1 MHKDYL
7 KNFYKYSVD
16 DFTEFHKK
24 AYPHAHNRTH
34 KSFNESLKRIE
45 KIYEKPLN
53 QLCLCFLDNAKDTF
67 TKFEETDYSH
77 QTNITTF
84 CMILKILKMLGV
96 PIDEYNKFQSILNLE
111 AKKNQINRED
121 ELKDKLNFLPQFDDM
136 RKLLREK
143 IDELNETTTF
153 NDVKYLLILSMMI
166 LSVPLK
172 LMQYTKMTIV
182 FVGGESKYI
191 KNFLLEDVNGNFFVK
206 SGDVSIKINDSHLI
220 KLIKLWINEY
230 NTTKHFF
237 IQHEN
242 AKTGMNNKEIRIA
255 LNNASKQ
262 YIGEALSNN
271 EIRSLYMKNLMDLD
285 PNFKEK
291 VQLSAL
297 LGYKNTNTLEL
308 HKV

>member
-1 MHKDYL
+1 MSRYV
-7 KNFYKYSVD
+7 NYS
-16 DFTEFHKK
+16 TKK
-24 AYPHAHNRTH
+24 
-34 KSFNESLKRIE
+34 I
-45 KIYEKPLN
+45 KISIK
-53 QLCLCFLDNAKDTF
+53 QAVTG
-67 TKFEETDYSH
+67 
-77 QTNITTF
+77 
-84 CMILKILKMLGV
+84 IL
-96 PIDEYNKFQSILNLE
+96 
-111 AKKNQINRED
+111 
-121 ELKDKLNFLPQFDDM
+121 
-136 RKLLREK
+136 
-143 IDELNETTTF
+143 
-153 NDVKYLLILSMMI
+153 KYLLILSMMI

-182 FVGGESKYI
+182 FVGADSKYL

-262 YIGEALSNN
+262 YIGEALSNS